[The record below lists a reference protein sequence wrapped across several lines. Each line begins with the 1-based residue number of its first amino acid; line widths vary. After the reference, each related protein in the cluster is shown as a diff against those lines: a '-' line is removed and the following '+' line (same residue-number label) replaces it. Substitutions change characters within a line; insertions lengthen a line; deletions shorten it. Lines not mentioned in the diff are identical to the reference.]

1 MERKPRPDDR
11 ATGRA
16 ADHEVDQGAADAE
29 ARARR
34 TLLALGADRLAA
46 RPWQPAGVPPSATDL
61 VRHYLWR
68 SAGGGL
74 TPEEDAAGALAALA
88 LVPAARAEA
97 GQLETA
103 ALFAAR
109 AAGHTWARMAGAM
122 GLGSPQAV
130 QQRLDRLVSR
140 SGGAGSGGAGGDG
153 GAAA

>member
-1 MERKPRPDDR
+1 MERKPRSDDH
-11 ATGRA
+11 AT
-16 ADHEVDQGAADAE
+16 DQGAADAE

-34 TLLALGADRLAA
+34 TLLDLGAGGLAP

-97 GQLETA
+97 EQLETA
-103 ALFAAR
+103 ALFSAR
-109 AAGHTWARMAGAM
+109 AAGHTWGRMAGAL

-140 SGGAGSGGAGGDG
+140 AGATGDD

>member
-1 MERKPRPDDR
+1 MERKTRPDDR
-11 ATGRA
+11 AADHATDRA
-16 ADHEVDQGAADAE
+16 ADHERDQGAADAE

-34 TLLALGADRLAA
+34 VLLGLGADALTA
-46 RPWQPAGVPPSATDL
+46 RPWQPGAVPPSATDL

-68 SAGGGL
+68 SAGGTL
-74 TPEEDAAGALAALA
+74 TAEEDAAGALAALA

-97 GQLETA
+97 EQLETA
-103 ALFAAR
+103 ALFSAR
-109 AAGHTWARMAGAM
+109 AAGHTWGRMAGAL

-140 SGGAGSGGAGGDG
+140 SGGTGDG